1 MQNAQPRLT
10 NSQVAPV
17 RQTNSE
23 RSTVRPLSSDSIE
36 TLFAEFEPLYGARL
50 ADMWRGSDISRVK
63 QVWREALSGFR
74 VGEVKAGLLAC
85 RAKPYPPTL
94 PDFLLMCRPPADV
107 EELFVVA
114 QEQLSRRAFGED
126 VWPCKAVY
134 WAAVDYGFFQLR
146 THAWQTA
153 KPRWTRILIEKMRIE
168 DDLPKIP
175 APLPAL
181 PAPGTAFTDVD
192 VARKNLSELKALS
205 KAGEQAV
212 QEKRESFKASL
223 SLF

>member
-1 MQNAQPRLT
+1 M
-10 NSQVAPV
+10 
-17 RQTNSE
+17 
-23 RSTVRPLSSDSIE
+23 SSDSIDS
-36 TLFAEFEPLYGARL
+36 LFAQFEPLYGARL
-50 ADMWRGSDISRVK
+50 ADMWRGSDIARVK
-63 QVWREALSGFR
+63 QTWREALSGFR

-85 RAKPYPPTL
+85 RARPWPPTL
-94 PDFLLMCRPPADV
+94 PEFLLLCRPPADV
-107 EELFVVA
+107 EGMFVVA

-146 THAWQTA
+146 THAWQMA
-153 KPRWTRILIEKMRIE
+153 KPRWTRLLIEKMQAE
-168 DDLPKIP
+168 EDLPDIP
-175 APLPAL
+175 APRPAL
-181 PAPGTAFTDVD
+181 PSPGRVFTDAD
-192 VARKNLSELKALS
+192 TAKKNLSELKALS